1 MGLVDALRLSTLRP
15 EAGPKKDENPWPLAK
30 TEYVS
35 ANSKQL
41 GVLRVVSAPSV
52 FQ

>member
-1 MGLVDALRLSTLRP
+1 
-15 EAGPKKDENPWPLAK
+15 LAK
-30 TEYVS
+30 TKYVS